1 MTKNVLICVDGRSYR
16 EMGEETF
23 DTAMAGVDI
32 TLKKDTRSILRYSE
46 IHDSFMS
53 YRMDALVMEGTIPD
67 DMDVNTLRLHLRL
80 MLGEGLKPI
89 IFLYVDKEGVE

>member
-1 MTKNVLICVDGRSYR
+1 MTKILICVDGNSYR

-23 DTAMAGVDI
+23 DTVMAGVDV
-32 TLKKDTRSILRYSE
+32 TLKKDTRSLLRYMH

-67 DMDVNTLRLHLRL
+67 DMDMDTLRLHLRL

-89 IFLYVDKEGVE
+89 IFMYVDREDEE